1 MNKPTFRSAAAVILA
16 LSATTALH
24 AQAQAGSYSPSDAG
38 TIHRAPA
45 PKPATGASYDAGDD
59 YPTFRPPLAQ
69 GDGTREINTYCNV
82 CHSPRY
88 ITMQP
93 VLAAGAWSDEVN
105 KMIKTYGATVPDDAA
120 TKIIAYL
127 QSHYTPETRKH

>member
-1 MNKPTFRSAAAVILA
+1 MTKWTFRSAAVAILT
-16 LSATTALH
+16 LSAATALH
-24 AQAQAGSYSPSDAG
+24 AQAQAGNYSPGDTG
-38 TIHRAPA
+38 TIHRALLLTPA
-45 PKPATGASYDAGDD
+45 SGASYDIGD
-59 YPTFRPPLAQ
+59 YPTFRPPLAS

-93 VLAAGAWSDEVN
+93 VLPAGAWSDEVN

-120 TKIIAYL
+120 QKIIAYL
-127 QSHYTPETRKH
+127 QTHYTPETRKH

>member
-1 MNKPTFRSAAAVILA
+1 MINCTVRAAALTILTLTA
-16 LSATTALH
+16 ATSLH
-24 AQAQAGSYSPSDAG
+24 AQAQSGNYSPSDAG
-38 TIHRAPA
+38 TIHRSVPA
-45 PKPATGASYDAGDD
+45 KPSNGATYDAGDF
-59 YPTFRPPLAQ
+59 PTFRPPLAADQ
-69 GDGTREINTYCNV
+69 GSREINTYCNV

-93 VLAAGAWSDEVN
+93 VLPASAWSDEVN

-120 TKIIAYL
+120 QKIISYL